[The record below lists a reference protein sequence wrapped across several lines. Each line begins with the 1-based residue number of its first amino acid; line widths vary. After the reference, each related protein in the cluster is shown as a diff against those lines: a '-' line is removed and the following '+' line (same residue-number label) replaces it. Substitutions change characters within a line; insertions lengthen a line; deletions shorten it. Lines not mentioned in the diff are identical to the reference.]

1 MDATTTRVAS
11 VGDAFL
17 ATVEARGDAPAI
29 LDPDLNVAPEFHV
42 ADAAALLLGAT
53 PSAKYAAQIDAL
65 YTIAEA
71 R

>member
-29 LDPDLNVAPEFHV
+29 LDADLNLALSWREYG
-42 ADAAALLLGAT
+42 AAAETLTTA
-53 PSAKYAAQIDAL
+53 
-65 YTIAEA
+65 
-71 R
+71 